1 MPDMIFYDPQ
11 TKKQHIA
18 HTVGV
23 VTPSGAAG
31 YRIES
36 VEDDEPF
43 SIDWGTIFII
53 DGELKVIH
61 W

>member
-1 MPDMIFYDPQ
+1 MDFEFYDPG
-11 TKKQHIA
+11 TKKTHNA
-18 HTVGV
+18 HTIFVM
-23 VTPSGAAG
+23 TPSGATG
-31 YRIES
+31 HRVES

-43 SIDWGTIFII
+43 SHDWGTIFII